1 MSPGRPLRQQQK
13 SPYTTHSQQLQQQH
27 LAQLQQ
33 LQQLNQRFGSSNSSF
48 SSSSSHTPTQP
59 SSANSTHSSSRHSVY
74 GTHNYASSDASFNNR
89 SVSQPTLSEPATP
102 TTVPDRYRR
111 KSMVNLPSH
120 ERSPSLPSNTN
131 PGQGSHV
138 TPTAGAAQTYT
149 TQQAHTTN
157 NPNTN
162 NSPPPRLSYSSTD
175 SSAPST
181 TAASTST
188 IGTVH
193 SFHKKT
199 QSRDFDGE
207 YHNMDHHGMHH
218 VAAPHGPTLH
228 TTTHSRPCPRTPTN
242 ADQAPSQQPPQHQP
256 QHQPPPQ
263 PRQQPMVL
271 PSDARRK
278 SLLAKDPLGTLQDQR
293 ASAISLS
300 SYHTVQS
307 NSSPTRSMISDD
319 SRESSPDVRQDKVP
333 QPDTTHVNEHT
344 TNTETTQLG
353 AAPPLAPPAS
363 TTTYEDAVA
372 AGVTA
377 ATAPADADQT
387 VTDAHTNTVDAPVVT
402 PADTTSHSNY
412 DVVSA
417 QYDAPPQFDA
427 PPAAPENNATS
438 SLDPATERG
447 RYRAKHSPPLSS
459 PTKTEAPQQPQY
471 MTQQQH
477 VSQLQQQQYSSPP
490 VSQPSHQQS
499 QRTMSLGSQSA
510 FRDFDQPLYQT
521 KSNMSIGGKS
531 VGGFSS
537 SGISTSGMSTQSS
550 FGGLRHQKSSG
561 SLREKFK
568 KVFSFGRTKSSLSSA
583 PTSGQINLTG
593 GPAQRSERTSTM
605 TSTTSGRSFSEFL
618 RRSSKPDNFDDARSI
633 ESNKS
638 SSSFA
643 ALKRA
648 GKNLL
653 KKNNPTEQARTP
665 KSSSHSAYD
674 VPTAGST
681 GRAPSNAPQNAPSR
695 TGTPSAAPSRAATP
709 TPTLASGSGFQ
720 PGVSPPKN
728 TATASLSVSPAEVDR
743 ETAQWSAGSSLE
755 GVLGAAAAA
764 GATQAA
770 TAPSSGYGVSGNA
783 VVAEPAV
790 TEPEFEDA
798 HAAFDDQSAVPAS
811 ASSDAASNIAPPAI
825 TTTLASALPSDA
837 SSPTS
842 VSSVNGGSAGSETDA
857 DEFVAAETVFPKHLG
872 VEDIDN
878 IRTSLDRTKSLE
890 RRGSRRRKV
899 TPDSQSHAHHAPEE
913 AVPNPTEVHI
923 HHPKSSLGRSE
934 STSRPRSILKSKQSD
949 GSMVSVD
956 TVTGQRLSDVS
967 GERVSGDVSRSS
979 VEQVSGDVS
988 RDTIISTRGGTS
1000 DILPTRD
1007 SLTSTGPA
1015 PIDIEIAQNSAL
1027 ADPEATPTGLE
1038 SFMESARPSNNG
1050 PTSEAGTDVESMFA
1064 NFSSISSDL
1073 DLSFSTQLEP
1083 LGLPVRPESPTPSQ
1097 QSSVRSTDSA
1107 SVSRFATKLKDN
1119 LFKRKESNTGFNPDL
1134 HETISEDSTDQ
1145 DHLSGLG
1152 GHLNDHVP
1160 LEGSLE
1166 TASITSTETPS
1177 ITESF
1182 RSEGSYSAPVPPQI
1196 PGGQRGN
1203 APLRHFSPGP
1213 TPSNPNSHNRR
1224 FSGGTKTPQTAA
1236 SRRYHQHGRS
1246 ASYNDDGS
1254 RASGSPITAHYPGV
1268 HVPSPV
1274 SHVRK
1279 GNVSFSSRIVI
1290 YDTWDSDDYDR
1301 RTEPATCNRLTPLLA
1316 QQIKEELNNF
1326 KMNMDVHHE
1335 SRIYTHFF

>member
-1 MSPGRPLRQQQK
+1 MSSSRTRSMSPGRPLRTQK
-13 SPYTTHSQQLQQQH
+13 QYPSSQQLQQQH

-33 LQQLNQRFGSSNSSF
+33 LQQLNQRFGSSQSSF
-48 SSSSSHTPTQP
+48 SSSSSHTPTQV

-74 GTHNYASSDASFNNR
+74 GTYNYASSDVSFSNNR

-102 TTVPDRYRR
+102 TLVPDRYRR

-120 ERSPSLPSNTN
+120 ERSPSLPSTT
-131 PGQGSHV
+131 GSGSSQGSHV
-138 TPTAGAAQTYT
+138 TGAQTYT
-149 TQQAHTTN
+149 QQAHSTN
-157 NPNTN
+157 PASSNH
-162 NSPPPRLSYSSTD
+162 SPPPRLSYSSTD

-199 QSRDFDGE
+199 QSED
-207 YHNMDHHGMHH
+207 
-218 VAAPHGPTLH
+218 
-228 TTTHSRPCPRTPTN
+228 TTPK
-242 ADQAPSQQPPQHQP
+242 QL
-256 QHQPPPQ
+256 
-263 PRQQPMVL
+263 PMVL

-278 SLLAKDPLGTLQDQR
+278 SLLKEKDPLGSLADPR

-319 SRESSPDVRQDKVP
+319 SRESSPDVRQDR
-333 QPDTTHVNEHT
+333 E
-344 TNTETTQLG
+344 LG
-353 AAPPLAPPAS
+353 KDVVSPVAAVSATSATPATPAPALAATATPGLAPPTSALAPPTPS
-363 TTTYEDAVA
+363 TTTAPAPTSTAPSNTTSYEDAVA
-372 AGVTA
+372 AGVA
-377 ATAPADADQT
+377 APAD
-387 VTDAHTNTVDAPVVT
+387 VDDNEVLSPT
-402 PADTTSHSNY
+402 EPNNSNY
-412 DVVSA
+412 DVAAA
-417 QYDAPPQFDA
+417 QYDAPP
-427 PPAAPENNATS
+427 
-438 SLDPATERG
+438 SLDPAEQAERG
-447 RYRAKHSPPLSS
+447 RYRAKHAPPS
-459 PTKTEAPQQPQY
+459 PTKPQY
-471 MTQQQH
+471 PTQQQH
-477 VSQLQQQQYSSPP
+477 VSQQIASGSAGSL
-490 VSQPSHQQS
+490 SQPSHQQS
-499 QRTMSLGSQSA
+499 QRTMSLGGQSA
-510 FRDFDQPLYQT
+510 FKDFDQPLYTT
-521 KSNMSIGGKS
+521 KSNMSVGGKS
-531 VGGFSS
+531 IGGMST
-537 SGISTSGMSTQSS
+537 SGMSTSGMSTQSS
-550 FGGLRHQKSSG
+550 FSGLRHQKSSG
-561 SLREKFK
+561 SLRDKFK
-568 KVFSFGRTKSSLSSA
+568 KVFSFGRSKSSLSNA
-583 PTSGQINLTG
+583 PTGSQQINLNPG
-593 GPAQRSERTSTM
+593 QASRSERTSTM

-653 KKNNPTEQARTP
+653 KKNPPPEQARSRGP
-665 KSSSHSAYD
+665 SSSYD
-674 VPTAGST
+674 AAS
-681 GRAPSNAPQNAPSR
+681 RAPSAVPSR
-695 TGTPSAAPSRAATP
+695 AATPAQSPAPSRAATP
-709 TPTLASGSGFQ
+709 NPKLAPPGSSGSGFT
-720 PGVSPPKN
+720 PGLSPPKN

-755 GVLGAAAAA
+755 GVLGS
-764 GATQAA
+764 
-770 TAPSSGYGVSGNA
+770 APAVSSGHGVSGNA
-783 VVAEPAV
+783 VVASTESFADAQTGFDEPA
-790 TEPEFEDA
+790 PA
-798 HAAFDDQSAVPAS
+798 PVPAET
-811 ASSDAASNIAPPAI
+811 AAAPLSPHI
-825 TTTLASALPSDA
+825 TTTLASTLASDS

-899 TPDSQSHAHHAPEE
+899 TPDSQSHHAPDE
-913 AVPNPTEVHI
+913 AVPNPTEVHV

-956 TVTGQRLSDVS
+956 TVTGL
-967 GERVSGDVSRSS
+967 GEASERASADVSR
-979 VEQVSGDVS
+979 VSDVS
-988 RDTIISTRGGTS
+988 RDTI
-1000 DILPTRD
+1000 D
-1007 SLTSTGPA
+1007 PA
-1015 PIDIEIAQNSAL
+1015 HFDNTPSAIDIEIANSGVAS

-1038 SFMESARPSNNG
+1038 SFMESAKPSG

-1119 LFKRKESNTGFNPDL
+1119 LFKRKDSSSGGFNPDL
-1134 HETISEDSTDQ
+1134 HETISED
-1145 DHLSGLG
+1145 DHLGRDSG
-1152 GHLNDHVP
+1152 DHVP
-1160 LEGSLE
+1160 LEGSTSFE
-1166 TASITSTETPS
+1166 TASITSTEAPS
-1177 ITESF
+1177 LSESF
-1182 RSEGSYSAPVPPQI
+1182 RSDGSYSAPVPPQI

-1213 TPSNPNSHNRR
+1213 TPSNPNTHNRR
-1224 FSGGTKTPQTAA
+1224 FSGGIKTPQTAA

-1254 RASGSPITAHYPGV
+1254 RASASPTTANYPVV
-1268 HVPSPV
+1268 HAPSPV
-1274 SHVRK
+1274 GHVRK

>member
-1 MSPGRPLRQQQK
+1 MSARTRSMSPGRPLRQPQK
-13 SPYTTHSQQLQQQH
+13 SPYTSHSQQLQQQH

-74 GTHNYASSDASFNNR
+74 GTHNYASSDVNLNNR
-89 SVSQPTLSEPATP
+89 SVSQPALAEPVTP
-102 TTVPDRYRR
+102 NTVPDRYRR

-120 ERSPSLPSNTN
+120 QRSPSLPNEAITSSTTTTT
-131 PGQGSHV
+131 QGSHV
-138 TPTAGAAQTYT
+138 TSPSTAAQTYSA
-149 TQQAHTTN
+149 QQAHTTN
-157 NPNTN
+157 NSTSN

-199 QSRDFDGE
+199 HSRDLD
-207 YHNMDHHGMHH
+207 DH
-218 VAAPHGPTLH
+218 
-228 TTTHSRPCPRTPTN
+228 
-242 ADQAPSQQPPQHQP
+242 QHQLHQQQQ
-256 QHQPPPQ
+256 QHQQQPPPQ
-263 PRQQPMVL
+263 PRPQPMVL

-278 SLLAKDPLGTLQDQR
+278 SLLSKDPMGNMQDQR

-319 SRESSPDVRQDKVP
+319 SRESSPDIKSALEPHDNKTLGSKPALNTDSQLNAVP
-333 QPDTTHVNEHT
+333 R
-344 TNTETTQLG
+344 
-353 AAPPLAPPAS
+353 LAPPAS
-363 TTTYEDAVA
+363 YETVA
-372 AGVTA
+372 TGV
-377 ATAPADADQT
+377 APVAEPVVQT
-387 VTDAHTNTVDAPVVT
+387 VTATATAAASVEP
-402 PADTTSHSNY
+402 TSHSNY
-412 DVVSA
+412 DVVSS
-417 QYDAPPQFDA
+417 QYDAPAQPEVA
-427 PPAAPENNATS
+427 PVENVAIST
-438 SLDPATERG
+438 LDPGSDRG
-447 RYRAKHSPPLSS
+447 RYRAKHSPPLAS
-459 PTKTEAPQQPQY
+459 PAVVEPPEVPQKEPQY
-471 MTQQQH
+471 LTQQQH
-477 VSQLQQQQYSSPP
+477 VNQVQQQRQQQQQNPSPP

-499 QRTMSLGSQSA
+499 QRTMSLGGQSA
-510 FRDFDQPLYQT
+510 FRDFDQQLYQT

-531 VGGFSS
+531 VGGFST
-537 SGISTSGMSTQSS
+537 SGFSTSGMSTSGMSTQSTFS
-550 FGGLRHQKSSG
+550 GLRHQKSSG
-561 SLREKFK
+561 SLKDKFK
-568 KVFSFGRTKSSLSSA
+568 KVFSFGRSSKSSLSNA
-583 PTSGQINLTG
+583 PISGQINLSG
-593 GPAQRSERTSTM
+593 GHAQRSERTSTM

-618 RRSSKPDNFDDARSI
+618 RRSAKPDNYDDNRSI
-633 ESNKS
+633 GSAKS
-638 SSSFA
+638 TSSFA

-653 KKNNPTEQARTP
+653 KKNSSTEQARTP
-665 KSSSHSAYD
+665 KSSSQSAYE
-674 VPTAGST
+674 VPM
-681 GRAPSNAPQNAPSR
+681 GRTSASAPSSAPSNVRARP
-695 TGTPSAAPSRAATP
+695 AAPGRVSTP
-709 TPTLASGSGFQ
+709 TPRMSSGSGFQ

-743 ETAQWSAGSSLE
+743 ETSQWSAGSSLE
-755 GVLGAAAAA
+755 GVLGAAAGA
-764 GATQAA
+764 GAAV
-770 TAPSSGYGVSGNA
+770 SSGYGVSGNA
-783 VVAEPAV
+783 VVAEPY
-790 TEPEFEDA
+790 
-798 HAAFDDQSAVPAS
+798 VPAPVFQDAPGTFATEQPS
-811 ASSDAASNIAPPAI
+811 APASTASTASSVPPAI
-825 TTTLASALPSDA
+825 TTSLANTLPSDS

-890 RRGSRRRKV
+890 RRASRRSRKV
-899 TPDSQSHAHHAPEE
+899 TPDSASHSAPEA
-913 AVPNPTEVHI
+913 AVPNPTEVHV
-923 HHPKSSLGRSE
+923 HHPKSSLGRSD
-934 STSRPRSILKSKQSD
+934 STATPRSILKSKQSD

-956 TVTGQRLSDVS
+956 TITAR
-967 GERVSGDVSRSS
+967 RVSGDVSRAS
-979 VEQVSGDVS
+979 VEQANGDVS
-988 RDTIISTRGGTS
+988 RDTIVSTRDVTG
-1000 DILPTRD
+1000 DILPAQD
-1007 SLTSTGPA
+1007 SLTNIASSA
-1015 PIDIEIAQNSAL
+1015 PIDIEIAKNTAV

-1038 SFMESARPSNNG
+1038 SFMESARPADNG
-1050 PTSEAGTDVESMFA
+1050 PTKESGTDVESMFA
-1064 NFSSISSDL
+1064 NFSSISTDL

-1119 LFKRKESNTGFNPDL
+1119 LFKRKDSNGFNPDM
-1134 HETISEDSTDQ
+1134 HQPISEDSTDQ
-1145 DHLSGLG
+1145 DHLSDLG
-1152 GHLNDHVP
+1152 GHLHDHVP
-1160 LEGSLE
+1160 LEGSFE
-1166 TASITSTETPS
+1166 TASIISTEAPS
-1177 ITESF
+1177 LTESF

-1224 FSGGTKTPQTAA
+1224 FSGGVKSPQTAA

-1246 ASYNDDGS
+1246 SSYSEDGP
-1254 RASGSPITAHYPGV
+1254 RAGGSPATVGYPSV
-1268 HVPSPV
+1268 HAPSPV
-1274 SHVRK
+1274 SHSRK

-1290 YDTWDSDDYDR
+1290 YDTWDAEDYDR